1 MTIQQSTAAAQCA
14 PINPAAETEEQMKTG
29 FLPADLARHLE
40 NRSVHQGQEKPKGW
54 HLCTWNKKS
63 RSKGSPNNP

>member
-1 MTIQQSTAAAQCA
+1 MTIQQSTAVAQYA
-14 PINPAAETEEQMKTG
+14 PINPAAETEEQTRIS
-29 FLPADLARHLE
+29 FLPADLARHME
-40 NRSVHQGQEKPKGW
+40 SRFVHQGPEKPKGW